1 MTYSKPLSI
10 SCTEIASDWYFLVRD
25 ISILH
30 EDVGGKVLSKSIVS
44 VLTLGIQFGQVTA
57 SSLERIRRHCLSV
70 EKQMYAIQRKIKS
83 LATDLDALTDELAA
97 AQARLYDQP
106 HTIPTTLA
114 GEDIDM
120 TLSMFATQLFVM
132 ESPNPSIQIAR
143 SYENLCMRAYGLFW
157 KDTSTKQE
165 QSRLPEGSTPAEAL
179 QQEPSTGKEVTA
191 HLASCAIGVALA
203 PTTFGL
209 SLIAP
214 LYTQFRLNRIHSK
227 KYK

>member
-30 EDVGGKVLSKSIVS
+30 EDVGGKVLAKGLVS
-44 VLTLGIQFGQVTA
+44 VASLGLQAPSHVAAQ
-57 SSLERIRRHCLSV
+57 LEKVRKHCLAV

-83 LATDLDALTDELAA
+83 LATDLDALTDELAT
-97 AQARLYDQP
+97 AQTRLYDQP
-106 HTIPTTLA
+106 HTIPATLA
-114 GEDIDM
+114 GEDLDM
-120 TLSMFATQLFVM
+120 TLSMFATQIFVM
-132 ESPNPSIQIAR
+132 ESKNPSVQIAR

-157 KDTSTKQE
+157 KDASTKQE
-165 QSRLPEGSTPAEAL
+165 RSPEPAT
-179 QQEPSTGKEVTA
+179 PSTGKEVTA
-191 HLASCAIGVALA
+191 HLASCAAGVILA

-214 LYTQFRLNRIHSK
+214 LYTQFRLNRIHNR
-227 KYK
+227 KYQ